1 MNGFNYIF
9 DDIIVNNYD
18 EFITAI
24 KKGYIHIFY
33 HGDNSNSFIIKLRNN
48 NDLSID
54 EKNFIQAYCYYHGIT
69 TKKDYHKS
77 FQLLLKCADKVDLRA
92 KYLLA
97 RHYSFGKGCYLDNEL
112 ALSLLLS
119 IEKEFP
125 LARFDIACFY
135 LYDNG
140 GIDLLKSISK
150 NKDNYNKAYYYLKR
164 GSNDSCSYCS
174 SLLGFISVNAP
185 LYRDNNGLNN
195 LFNNEDKC
203 IFSKVLSSYFFKESN
218 KNEKEIEL
226 NFENAKNSD
235 DATLQYSLAMYLYKK
250 FKFLKYQN
258 LIVDLLEASRVNSSK
273 DAHITLCKIYLNRNF
288 KTYNP
293 EKGLELAKL
302 LKFVGNIEYYY
313 YLAKCYI
320 EGHGVEVNHQKAF
333 DYYFRILNMSNDVD
347 LISEIKES
355 IRSFSLKDEYYILLR
370 KSVLD
375 EATKEDNER
384 LSYLLLDAF
393 DI

>member
-1 MNGFNYIF
+1 M
-9 DDIIVNNYD
+9 
-18 EFITAI
+18 
-24 KKGYIHIFY
+24 
-33 HGDNSNSFIIKLRNN
+33 
-48 NDLSID
+48 
-54 EKNFIQAYCYYHGIT
+54 
-69 TKKDYHKS
+69 
-77 FQLLLKCADKVDLRA
+77 
-92 KYLLA
+92 
-97 RHYSFGKGCYLDNEL
+97 
-112 ALSLLLS
+112 
-119 IEKEFP
+119 
-125 LARFDIACFY
+125 
-135 LYDNG
+135 
-140 GIDLLKSISK
+140 
-150 NKDNYNKAYYYLKR
+150 
-164 GSNDSCSYCS
+164 
-174 SLLGFISVNAP
+174 
-185 LYRDNNGLNN
+185 
-195 LFNNEDKC
+195 
-203 IFSKVLSSYFFKESN
+203 LSSYFFKESN